1 MAVVSLQVFVSVMLV
16 LGSVILYAVSVRQ
29 GDSEHADRLSL
40 LPLEDETVPTEP
52 RSDANGPAR
61 KGARDR
67 GA

>member
-1 MAVVSLQVFVSVMLV
+1 MAVVSLQVFVSVILV
-16 LGSVILYAVSVRQ
+16 LGSAILYAVSVKQ

-40 LPLEDETVPTEP
+40 LPLEDEIVASEP
-52 RSDANGPAR
+52 SSDANGPAR